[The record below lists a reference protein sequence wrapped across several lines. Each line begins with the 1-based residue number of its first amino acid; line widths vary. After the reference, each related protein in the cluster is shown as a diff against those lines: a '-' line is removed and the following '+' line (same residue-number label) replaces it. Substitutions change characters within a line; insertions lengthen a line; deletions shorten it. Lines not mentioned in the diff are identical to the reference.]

1 MKSIKLTII
10 CILLFMAIGYS
21 QNAGAVLKPDLGDK
35 IGSCPICGMD
45 VYEKMWTRI
54 ELSLDGGPVTHACAV
69 GCATALMDKT
79 KYTSVKV
86 KDFYT
91 GDLIEMNDAS
101 FVVGSNIL
109 PAYAMM
115 PTFSFRSSENA
126 EFFIGHYGGTYLT
139 GLEMIKTATA
149 IRMERMAEKNN
160 QK

>member
-1 MKSIKLTII
+1 MKSLKSMIVCIFLLT
-10 CILLFMAIGYS
+10 AIGYS
-21 QNAGAVLKPDLGDK
+21 QNAGAILKPDLGDK

-45 VYEKMWTRI
+45 VYEKMWTRV
-54 ELSLDGGPVTHACAV
+54 ELSDVANSVTHACAM
-69 GCATALMDKT
+69 GCATVLMDKN
-79 KYTSVKV
+79 KYSSAKV

-91 GDLIEMNDAS
+91 GALIEINDAC

-115 PTFSFRSSENA
+115 PAFAFISSENA
-126 EFFIGHYGGTYLT
+126 ELFIAHYGGTYLT

-149 IRMERMAEKNN
+149 IRMERMAEKNK